1 MKTQQQWRQEKRQ
14 ARKNLSATDK
24 AQKSQAIIKQII
36 GSEDYQNA
44 KHIGAYLAMPEEVN
58 IQTLIETAWQDGKSV
73 YLPIVIGRGKPLL
86 FAPYHTDSLLIQGT
100 LSINIPDCNTDSYIS
115 ADKLDLVITPL
126 VAFDE
131 DNNRIGMGGGFYD
144 RTFAFRKSK
153 EKPKKKPKLI
163 GTAFAVQRT
172 DSLIPVN
179 EWDIRLDR
187 VITELTN
194 N

>member
-24 AQKSQAIIKQII
+24 AEKSQAIITYIVE
-36 GSEDYQNA
+36 SDDYKKA

-58 IQTLIETAWQDGKSV
+58 IQTLIETAWKDGKSV
-73 YLPIVIGRGKPLL
+73 YLPIVINWGKPLL
-86 FAPYHTDSLLIQGT
+86 FAPYNTDSLLIQGA
-100 LSINIPDCNTDSYIS
+100 LNIDIPNCNTDSYIS

-131 DNNRIGMGGGFYD
+131 HNNRIGMGGGFYD
-144 RTFAFRKSK
+144 RTFECRKSQD
-153 EKPKKKPKLI
+153 KPTLI

-179 EWDIRLDR
+179 EWDIKLDKI
-187 VITELTN
+187 VTE
-194 N
+194 